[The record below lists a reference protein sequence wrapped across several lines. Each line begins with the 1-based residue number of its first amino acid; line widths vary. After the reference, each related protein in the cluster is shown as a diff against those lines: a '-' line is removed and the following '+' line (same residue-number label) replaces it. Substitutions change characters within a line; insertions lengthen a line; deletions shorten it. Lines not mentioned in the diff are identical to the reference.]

1 MRRLGIVLLTSAL
14 SLFLAGCGGGNTG
27 PGGGNI
33 NGNWTAT
40 LSDSGNSPVFTFT
53 TSFHQGGGTDVT
65 VTNFTFTTS
74 SPCFVS
80 GGTETASFVLSG
92 NFNGNV
98 TGTFELSIQSDN
110 PSGNTLTLQGT
121 VKNNAISGTWT
132 LSGVT
137 SGCTGNGNFTITRM

>member
-1 MRRLGIVLLTSAL
+1 MRSFGIALLMAFG
-14 SLFLAGCGGGNTG
+14 LFSFGCGGYNSN
-27 PGGGNI
+27 PGSGNI

-40 LSDSGNSPVFTFT
+40 LSDTGSSPVFTFT

-80 GGTETASFVLSG
+80 GGTETASFALSG
-92 NFNGNV
+92 NFSGNV
-98 TGTFELSIQSDN
+98 TGSFALNIQSEN

-121 VKNNAISGTWT
+121 VKNGVITGTWT
-132 LSGVT
+132 LSGTT
-137 SGCTGNGNFTITRM
+137 SGCTGNGNFTLNRM